1 MRRTHDRC
9 TKARLS
15 FSGEPHA
22 PVNMVD
28 SMEEV
33 NVGRKKRRRW
43 HVCCAVLQY
52 ISYTNFAQILGV
64 LRDSHRLFASRNSPT
79 TGILHTIRHV
89 YSVWPAREAKPRMFC
104 A

>member
-1 MRRTHDRC
+1 MHRTYEHG

-22 PVNMVD
+22 PVNIAD

-33 NVGRKKRRRW
+33 NVAGKNTRNDILK
-43 HVCCAVLQY
+43 
-52 ISYTNFAQILGV
+52 TFAALY
-64 LRDSHRLFASRNSPT
+64 LFFMRQVMRELFGNSRS

-89 YSVWPAREAKPRMFC
+89 YRSVWPDRDA
-104 A
+104 